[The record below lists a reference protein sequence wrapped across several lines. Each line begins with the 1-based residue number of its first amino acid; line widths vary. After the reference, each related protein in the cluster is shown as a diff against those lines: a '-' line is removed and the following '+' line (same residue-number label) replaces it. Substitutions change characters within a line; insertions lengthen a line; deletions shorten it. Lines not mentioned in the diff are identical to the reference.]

1 MNAKKSVEGR
11 RQIFFRSVKYGPI
24 FVCISCHRS
33 LFEHSVESI
42 SDINN
47 FKSNLEDIHPGIFNK
62 TIGNDS
68 LRFRIQNNIHICLTC
83 KKFILSGK
91 MPPMSNKNNLQVF
104 NEYK

>member
-42 SDINN
+42 SDFND
-47 FKSNLEDIHPGIFNK
+47 FKSNLEEIHPGIFNK

-68 LRFRIQNNIHICLTC
+68 LRFRIHENFQICLTC
-83 KKFILSGK
+83 KKYILGGK